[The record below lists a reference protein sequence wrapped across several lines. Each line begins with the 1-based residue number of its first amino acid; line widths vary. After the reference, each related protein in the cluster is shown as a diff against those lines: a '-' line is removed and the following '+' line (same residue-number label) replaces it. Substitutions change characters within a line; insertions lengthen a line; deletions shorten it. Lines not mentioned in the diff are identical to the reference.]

1 MGGPKRC
8 GSGGDGFVPICAEFA
23 DRVLSRV
30 PNFQG
35 SFPVSDARDVIEQI
49 DTQHT
54 DDLLRGKIDGL
65 VPIQLKEDES
75 QYEETYSVT
84 RVRQL
89 DELVKADPERFAQ
102 QFGKDGKDPDFFVET
117 FLTERGHRV
126 DSLEFDGLKVW
137 RNGDDGAF
145 PRDILDEAEQ
155 YLAIQDIGG
164 GTHSVFV
171 PIKLEEKEMKSK
183 YLIHLP

>member
-1 MGGPKRC
+1 M
-8 GSGGDGFVPICAEFA
+8 
-23 DRVLSRV
+23 
-30 PNFQG
+30 
-35 SFPVSDARDVIEQI
+35 
-49 DTQHT
+49 
-54 DDLLRGKIDGL
+54 
-65 VPIQLKEDES
+65 
-75 QYEETYSVT
+75 
-84 RVRQL
+84 
-89 DELVKADPERFAQ
+89 
-102 QFGKDGKDPDFFVET
+102 
-117 FLTERGHRV
+117 TERGHRV

-183 YLIHLP
+183 YLIALP